1 MAAKPISSKPISA
14 TPSTQSL
21 TAPPFDACLPINLV
35 GPFQQTMFLGC
46 SIASFSASVGWSSQ
60 ASELT
65 VQLVQDPCANSAGKL
80 YYDNLLNQN
89 TWTAADP
96 GFVGDAVNWG
106 GNPPDIIGCAAF
118 FKFGT
123 FEYCGLIQSWQR
135 TDSSSSHPTY
145 TVTLQDPRYI
155 LETTKLKGLCRTNYT
170 S

>member
-80 YYDNLLNQN
+80 YYDNLLNFDKS
-89 TWTAADP
+89 DP
-96 GFVGDAVNWG
+96 
-106 GNPPDIIGCAAF
+106 I
-118 FKFGT
+118 
-123 FEYCGLIQSWQR
+123 
-135 TDSSSSHPTY
+135 TY
-145 TVTLQDPRYI
+145 FRF
-155 LETTKLKGLCRTNYT
+155 TKEIENIKTRL
-170 S
+170 